1 MVPELRCK
9 ILKWLRNHTYIS
21 TLEKNLKVKA
31 NSEVLCKGQGG
42 TTDGSDALA
51 VSDSDNPDS
60 VAVKSVPPR
69 RRTKSN
75 VRILKDSKVICSPE
89 EFFSDN
95 GIMMAKNKVDQ
106 FGSEETEKS
115 SNISIPNAIEKVII
129 L

>member
-31 NSEVLCKGQGG
+31 NSEVLKQGG

-51 VSDSDNPDS
+51 VSDSNNPDS